1 MLTLLITAMLAQAT
15 APPAP
20 SERQRVEGTAP
31 ATLKATI
38 RMSIAKIDAPAPPIG
53 DKATAY
59 GNFGPLITQLLTP
72 EGPVDIQYL
81 IAGGETRADVKG
93 RLATLPA
100 GSVVLQKMGEATI
113 RVLNPG
119 NKTWYEIPASQN
131 LGTLLAAPDV
141 TIEPAG
147 EKATIAGQ
155 RADRFRF
162 KQTLRVPVP
171 EGVSLPPD
179 FPTDIELTGDLW
191 STDAF
196 AGGGYASVF
205 RTLQAFAAIPG
216 IEALTAGGRF
226 PLRIALRSTI
236 MPGYEI
242 RSEVTA
248 IGPVSADP
256 SMFTVPAGYQKVLPP
271 VGGPTCASTGSRCWR
286 AATPWSSKYSTLS
299 P

>member
-1 MLTLLITAMLAQAT
+1 MLIIVIATLLAQAAPAPAP
-15 APPAP
+15 APPATP
-20 SERQRVEGTAP
+20 RLADARSGQA
-31 ATLKATI
+31 LKATI
-38 RMSIAKIDAPAPPIG
+38 RMSIVKIDAPAPPIG

-59 GNFGPLITQLLTP
+59 GNFGPLIAQLLTP
-72 EGPVDIQYL
+72 EGPVDIQYV
-81 IAGGETRADVKG
+81 IAGDQSRADVKG

-100 GSVVLQKMGEATI
+100 GSVVLQKIGEETI
-113 RVLNPG
+113 RVLNPT
-119 NKTWYEIPASQN
+119 NKTWYEIPAKQN
-131 LGTLLAAPDV
+131 LGVLLETPDV

-162 KQTLRVPVP
+162 RETLHVPVP

-179 FPTDIELTGDLW
+179 FPSDIELTGDLW

-196 AGGGYASVF
+196 AGSGYTSVF

-216 IEALTAGGRF
+216 VEALTAGGRF
-226 PLRIALRSTI
+226 PLRIALRSSI

-248 IGPVSADP
+248 IGPAATDLSL
-256 SMFTVPAGYQKVLPP
+256 FTVPAGYQKILPP
-271 VGGPTCASTGSRCWR
+271 VGGG
-286 AATPWSSKYSTLS
+286 
-299 P
+299 

>member
-1 MLTLLITAMLAQAT
+1 MLVVLTAVILAQALAPAQ
-15 APPAP
+15 APP
-20 SERQRVEGTAP
+20 P

-38 RMSIAKIDAPAPPIG
+38 RMSVAKIDAPAPPIG

-59 GNFGPLITQLLTP
+59 GNFGPLISQLVTP

-100 GSVVLQKMGEATI
+100 GSVVLQKMGDEMI
-113 RVLNPG
+113 RVLNPS

-131 LGTLLAAPDV
+131 LGALLGTPDV
-141 TIEPAG
+141 TIEPAN

-162 KQTLRVPVP
+162 KQTLHVPLP

-179 FPTDIELTGDLW
+179 FPSDIELTGDLW

-196 AGGGYASVF
+196 AGGSYAAVF

-248 IGPVSADP
+248 IGPAASDA
-256 SMFTVPAGYQKVLPP
+256 SLFTVPAGYQKVVPP
-271 VGGPTCASTGSRCWR
+271 GGGQ
-286 AATPWSSKYSTLS
+286 
-299 P
+299 